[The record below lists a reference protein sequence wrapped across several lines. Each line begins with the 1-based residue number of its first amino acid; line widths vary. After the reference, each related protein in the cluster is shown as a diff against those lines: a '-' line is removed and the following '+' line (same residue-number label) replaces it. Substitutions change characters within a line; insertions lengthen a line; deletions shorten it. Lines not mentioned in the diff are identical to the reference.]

1 MREFVPGSV
10 AGWSRSS
17 ILWYS
22 MLLRS
27 SITSCRI
34 IESLL
39 RRLVLILEIR
49 DRSVL
54 PHHFC
59 CMQFEVLGGIIHG
72 THDVLLHEIV
82 FDEIGEPAAFAHW
95 VLDVHQCLAVLEQIG
110 IQIVVEESVCSHV
123 GGAGVLRIYVE
134 IRIKLLRN
142 IIHGFHHLGVSIRVG
157 SDVVEERLG
166 CCFYL
171 LLVLGRA
178 RFARFR
184 SNRGCFPCL
193 SRR

>member
-10 AGWSRSS
+10 AGWSRRS

-22 MLLRS
+22 MLLRG

-34 IESLL
+34 IESLF

-54 PHHFC
+54 PHHFSR
-59 CMQFEVLGGIIHG
+59 MQLEVLGGIIHG

-82 FDEIGEPAAFAHW
+82 FDEIGEPAAFAHR

-110 IQIVVEESVCSHV
+110 IQIVVEECVCSHV
-123 GGAGVLRIYVE
+123 GRAGILRIYVE

-142 IIHGFHHLGVSIRVG
+142 FIHGLYHLGVSIRVG
-157 SDVVEERLG
+157 SDVIEELLG
-166 CCFYL
+166 CCFHF

-178 RFARFR
+178 SFARL
-184 SNRGCFPCL
+184 SSKRGYFPCL

>member
-10 AGWSRSS
+10 AGWSRRS

-22 MLLRS
+22 MLLRGA
-27 SITSCRI
+27 ITSCRI

-59 CMQFEVLGGIIHG
+59 CMQLEVLGGIIHG

-82 FDEIGEPAAFAHW
+82 FDEIGEPAAFAHR
-95 VLDVHQCLAVLEQIG
+95 VLDVHHHLAVLEQIG
-110 IQIVVEESVCSHV
+110 IQIVVEECVCSHV
-123 GGAGVLRIYVE
+123 GRAGFLRIYVE
-134 IRIKLLRN
+134 IRIKLLRYL
-142 IIHGFHHLGVSIRVG
+142 IHGLYHLGVSIRVG
-157 SDVVEERLG
+157 SDVIEERLG
-166 CCFYL
+166 CSFHF
-171 LLVLGRA
+171 LLVLSRA
-178 RFARFR
+178 SFAPRYI
-184 SNRGCFPCL
+184 L
-193 SRR
+193 A